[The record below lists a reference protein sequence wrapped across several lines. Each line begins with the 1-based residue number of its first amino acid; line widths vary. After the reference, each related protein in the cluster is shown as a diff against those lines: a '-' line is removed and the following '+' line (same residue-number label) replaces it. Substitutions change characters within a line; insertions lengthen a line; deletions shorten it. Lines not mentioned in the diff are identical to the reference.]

1 MPAPLAV
8 PVASLPEAASDLGPL
23 VRKRVSDEVLITDWR
38 TVSGTTHHVTAHW
51 PQHHSFYTPRSGRYS
66 SLLLVETVRQALAL
80 LSNAAYEVPLEY
92 RLGWDYCSCTLTPAM
107 LDTPPDGHGAEVEL
121 TITHALPAA
130 RRKAVPSAWRHRS
143 PRSATASCWARR
155 TCATPA
161 THPPST
167 SVCAA
172 STPTP
177 GQRPR
182 THRSPALRCRPRMWA
197 AQAPRTS
204 CSARLRPPGAGNC
217 G

>member
-92 RLGWDYCSCTLTPAM
+92 RLGWTT
-107 LDTPPDGHGAEVEL
+107 
-121 TITHALPAA
+121 A
-130 RRKAVPSAWRHRS
+130 RAPS
-143 PRSATASCWARR
+143 
-155 TCATPA
+155 
-161 THPPST
+161 
-167 SVCAA
+167 
-172 STPTP
+172 
-177 GQRPR
+177 
-182 THRSPALRCRPRMWA
+182 
-197 AQAPRTS
+197 
-204 CSARLRPPGAGNC
+204 LRPCWTPHRTVTGRRSN
-217 G
+217 